1 MLFSQSW
8 PSWMFPHQVSAIQP
22 KQETDVPQLRI
33 PLPVASPSWLHSLWR
48 QVQGCILFLPSQ
60 VSSPSVSRLSQLPGT
75 PQKSEVGGRGGKEAK
90 RKEIMKM
97 EEKRNCTT
105 LRRPLRRIAFPYWYS
120 QLIFMCCIFRNI
132 AFLTR
137 PLICSVYT
145 LAF

>member
-1 MLFSQSW
+1 M
-8 PSWMFPHQVSAIQP
+8 
-22 KQETDVPQLRI
+22 
-33 PLPVASPSWLHSLWR
+33 ASPSRLHSLWR
-48 QVQGCILFLPSQ
+48 QMQRCILFLPSE
-60 VSSPSVSRLSQLPGT
+60 VSSPSVPRHCQLPGT

-137 PLICSVYT
+137 PLICPVYT
-145 LAF
+145 LAWCICGTNVCRHQKISVAGSSIIANVGCFHQD